1 MGGVWGRP
9 DMPLQTRHVFIVLL
23 AFALLAEVSSKRE
36 ISPWTLLGGLYA
48 GTAVCSLLGARLCV
62 LVGADSIGPALLP
75 VASAYFAYVVLAALI
90 RSRRLIE
97 RMAKREGMTGQGA
110 GSAGMP
116 KACERLS
123 ARYALSAREAEVLTY
138 LAGGHGS
145 PYIAEKLFISE
156 NTVRTHMRNMYRK
169 MGISSKEELIGLIE
183 AECENG

>member
-1 MGGVWGRP
+1 MEGYGAAP
-9 DMPLQTRHVFIVLL
+9 ICSLQTRHVFIVLL

-36 ISPWTLLGGLYA
+36 ISPWTLFGGLYA

-75 VASAYFAYVVLAALI
+75 VASAYFAYVVLAALT

>member
-1 MGGVWGRP
+1 MEGYGAAP
-9 DMPLQTRHVFIVLL
+9 ICSLQTRHVFIVLL

-36 ISPWTLLGGLYA
+36 ISPWTLFGGLYA
-48 GTAVCSLLGARLCV
+48 GTAVCSLLGARLYV
-62 LVGADSIGPALLP
+62 LVGADSVDPALLP

-110 GSAGMP
+110 GAADMP

-123 ARYALSAREAEVLTY
+123 ARYVLTAREAEVLTY